1 MVTLSSTRTALWKI
15 AASLWSWVALRYQGF
30 HCKDKPFWQS
40 LRVFEG
46 QETPD
51 FVEVFAIF
59 PGCVGLHESDAAV
72 QHGLSLWHWMVC
84 LLARWTHTQSAVLV
98 GGWDELLR
106 MILFT
111 FGSFGSFGWF
121 GGSQDSETDL
131 KAEKYSRYSMIV
143 EDNTLNG
150 DLYLIRYRIK
160 HLKNSSIFN
169 DLKHP

>member
-1 MVTLSSTRTALWKI
+1 MSSASDFHFRTWHMVTLSSTRTALSKI

-51 FVEVFAIF
+51 FVEVFAVF

-98 GGWDELLR
+98 GGWDDCSGWSYLPIWIFW
-106 MILFT
+106 MIRRFAG
-111 FGSFGSFGWF
+111 FGNWSKSWKI
-121 GGSQDSETDL
+121 L
-131 KAEKYSRYSMIV
+131 KILN
-143 EDNTLNG
+143 DNWG
-150 DLYLIRYRIK
+150 
-160 HLKNSSIFN
+160 
-169 DLKHP
+169 